1 MERDRWRWVEGREER
16 WLFHIAISGHQTVGS
31 VVLEVRETEDVK
43 GWEHRVQV
51 SAVGL

>member
-1 MERDRWRWVEGREER
+1 MEMGRGKGR
-16 WLFHIAISGHQTVGS
+16 KGGFFHIAISGHRTVGS